1 MVADFCYLRDFSC
14 GATIAVYDRM
24 RLAASVAIVLSALAA
39 PAHADGFFYGQS
51 YGISSARSDGRP
63 MLGESLQLRVQMGWR
78 WGAWSVGPWFA
89 GHLAAP
95 RDNASFG
102 VVGGDPQPG
111 DSDFESIGADVR
123 YNAAIRDHLSAYV
136 RGGPRIAQGIGALD
150 GYRGAGLG
158 VGPGLQLTGEVR
170 ALGFLFAPLFFAKRG
185 PRIHACLYIDQN
197 VDWYRLSADQMPALS
212 MPIIGTSIGIGAGS
226 YF

>member
-1 MVADFCYLRDFSC
+1 
-14 GATIAVYDRM
+14 M
-24 RLAASVAIVLSALAA
+24 RLAASVAIVLSALAGT
-39 PAHADGFFYGQS
+39 AHADGFFYGQS
-51 YGISSARSDGRP
+51 YGISSARSDGSS

-95 RDNASFG
+95 REGAMFG
-102 VVGGDPQPG
+102 VVGGEPQAG

-123 YNAAIRDHLSAYV
+123 YNAEIREHLSAYV
-136 RGGPRIAQGIGALD
+136 RGGPRVAQGAIGALD
-150 GYRGAGLG
+150 GYRGVGIG
-158 VGPGLQLTGEVR
+158 VGTGLQLTGEVR

-197 VDWYRLSADQMPALS
+197 VDYYRLSADQMPTLS